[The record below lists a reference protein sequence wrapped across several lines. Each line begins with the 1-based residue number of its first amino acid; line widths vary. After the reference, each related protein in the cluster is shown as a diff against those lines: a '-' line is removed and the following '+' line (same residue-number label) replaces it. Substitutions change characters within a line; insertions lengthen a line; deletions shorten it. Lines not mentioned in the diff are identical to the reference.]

1 MNNLT
6 NKNLV
11 FESLIWKFFERTAT
25 YGIQFLVEIVLARI
39 LFPEDFGLIAIVTI
53 FITIA
58 RVFIQRGFNLA
69 LIQKKDSDELD
80 FSSMF
85 FLNLFISIILY
96 IIIYFLSPIFASF
109 FEIEDSVNIFRVLS
123 IVLIFG
129 ALTSIQNAYISKHML
144 FHKLF
149 IGSLASIVFS
159 GFIGIF
165 LAIKGY
171 GVWALVIQQ
180 LLNQFLLSII
190 FLFILKWKP
199 KLEFSFSRLKGLINF
214 GYKMLFSALIDT
226 LYIDLQALFIGKIYN
241 PATLGFYN
249 KGKQFPQLIA
259 ININSTIQSVLFP
272 IYSANQDNSF
282 IVKSILRRAI
292 KVSTYLVFPLMVG
305 LVVIADPLVMI
316 LLTDKWAFSIA
327 FIQILSLSFILYPIQ
342 TANLQAIA
350 ALGRSDIFLRLEIIK
365 KTISVI
371 LLVIS
376 IPFGIYYMTWS
387 LVLSSIISLFIN
399 SYPNKKLLNYTIFD
413 QFKDMGPTF
422 FLTIIMG
429 LIIYPLRFL
438 ITNNYIL
445 LASQVSLGITIFL
458 VLSFIFKIDSYK
470 YLLELIKAL
479 LNKRHKHTN

>member
-1 MNNLT
+1 
-6 NKNLV
+6 
-11 FESLIWKFFERTAT
+11 
-25 YGIQFLVEIVLARI
+25 
-39 LFPEDFGLIAIVTI
+39 
-53 FITIA
+53 
-58 RVFIQRGFNLA
+58 
-69 LIQKKDSDELD
+69 
-80 FSSMF
+80 
-85 FLNLFISIILY
+85 
-96 IIIYFLSPIFASF
+96 
-109 FEIEDSVNIFRVLS
+109 
-123 IVLIFG
+123 
-129 ALTSIQNAYISKHML
+129 
-144 FHKLF
+144 
-149 IGSLASIVFS
+149 
-159 GFIGIF
+159 
-165 LAIKGY
+165 
-171 GVWALVIQQ
+171 
-180 LLNQFLLSII
+180 
-190 FLFILKWKP
+190 LFILKWKP

-387 LVLSSIISLFIN
+387 LVLSSIISLFIT
-399 SYPNKKLLNYTIFD
+399 L
-413 QFKDMGPTF
+413 
-422 FLTIIMG
+422 FLTNSKIWD
-429 LIIYPLRFL
+429 L
-438 ITNNYIL
+438 
-445 LASQVSLGITIFL
+445 
-458 VLSFIFKIDSYK
+458 LSF
-470 YLLELIKAL
+470 LLL
-479 LNKRHKHTN
+479 